1 MTHIS
6 ESSHDKIFF
15 KLKIILIFLIVYKG
29 LEKFINY
36 KSINFQYILL
46 ILSRYNVLEIK
57 FKSKASLT
65 WFKAGG
71 PTGPG
76 PD

>member
-1 MTHIS
+1 M
-6 ESSHDKIFF
+6 
-15 KLKIILIFLIVYKG
+15 IVYKG
-29 LEKFINY
+29 LEKFINF
-36 KSINFQYILL
+36 KSISFQYILL
-46 ILSRYNVLEIK
+46 ILRWYDVLEIK